1 MCLAT
6 ALSLT
11 TSCTAMPA
19 LERPSAIRAR
29 TSRSRAVSRSSGS
42 LARRTSSWATT
53 CGSSA
58 VPPTATLRSASMNSS
73 TSATRCLR
81 R

>member
-6 ALSLT
+6 ALSLMT
-11 TSCTAMPA
+11 RCSAMPA
-19 LERPSAIRAR
+19 LERPSAMDAS

-42 LARRTSSWATT
+42 LCRRVSSWETT

-58 VPPTATLRSASMNSS
+58 VPPAATRRTASMNSA
-73 TSATRCLR
+73 TSATRCLSR
-81 R
+81 